1 MHQRR
6 RGLAPL
12 WGTIAVLAIW
22 SVAVPARGAVV
33 DMSET
38 ESTES
43 LGANSNREHPV
54 PQPDIEVTP
63 QEKYNPGDLQM
74 GCREL
79 KSKKY
84 ISDGFCTSVRPI
96 NEVVCAGQCL
106 PTRLL
111 PDYAEF
117 EKYWSTNKVREWRCL
132 NDQVR
137 TKKVDLICENG
148 EMRSYPIRVI
158 RSCKCKRYNSRHN
171 ESRLEDPRTTRGRG
185 GKRKNRRRGEKGEK
199 KSQRRQRRRRGR
211 SGKRKRQQ
219 SRD

>member
-1 MHQRR
+1 MHLRW
-6 RGLAPL
+6 RGVVPVGGTFVVLTIWWLAL
-12 WGTIAVLAIW
+12 
-22 SVAVPARGAVV
+22 PAQGALV

-38 ESTES
+38 SRAR
-43 LGANSNREHPV
+43 LGANSNSEHPV
-54 PQPDIEVTP
+54 PQPDTDVMS
-63 QEKYNPGDLQM
+63 QEKYDPGDLQM

-117 EKYWSTNKVREWRCL
+117 EKYWSTHKVREWHCL

-171 ESRLEDPRTTRGRG
+171 ESRLEDPRTSRRG
-185 GKRKNRRRGEKGEK
+185 GKRKNRRRGDGEK
-199 KSQRRQRRRRGR
+199 KLQRRRRRRGR
-211 SGKRKRQQ
+211 TGKRKRQ
-219 SRD
+219 SRN